1 MKGFFNF
8 IVTTILAAALGIF
21 LITENPS
28 TEDFSKW
35 YVKNNSTEMGAFFD
49 NVYEGIVSQQTKKQ
63 DYVLFSV
70 FELKKAKYVGIGG
83 HFFSRDFV
91 EEAKQNTENLIESAR
106 QQMEEEKRT
115 P

>member
-35 YVKNNSTEMGAFFD
+35 YVENNSTEMGAFFD

-83 HFFSRDFV
+83 RFFSRNSV
-91 EEAKQNTENLIESAR
+91 EEAKQDAENLIESV
-106 QQMEEEKRT
+106 QQKMEEERKT